1 VSLLHHLKTQS
12 LVTGPLKLS
21 VNNSTL
27 SVIKDWLLGIKPKS
41 FDPYFRK
48 FGREFHSHSL
58 EFKKIKG
65 LTKPEALKVVNM
77 GKNLSRH
84 PIFAALMVKSK
95 KEILCKGFVATVRV
109 HGTLDIWKACT
120 KQAGDPKTTSTINE
134 QSFIAS
140 CYKYGYL
147 RQGIL
152 YCLITGAKEFY
163 FFGVQKK
170 YPYRVYVLDLHAVK
184 HNIEYDYYYNELMFL
199 LYVYKNYGLPIIG
212 GKKAAINQK
221 ARSGGKTTARRNK
234 TSITK
239 RGQGGKKVV

>member
-1 VSLLHHLKTQS
+1 
-12 LVTGPLKLS
+12 

-134 QSFIAS
+134 QSFIESRVTNMAI
-140 CYKYGYL
+140 CDRGF
-147 RQGIL
+147 L

-170 YPYRVYVLDLHAVK
+170 YPYTVYMCLDLTRGEAHS
-184 HNIEYDYYYNELMFL
+184 IEYDYYYNELMFL